1 MGAQQNFVNG
11 TTENYLGEGEIE
23 AGFSKMAL
31 EFLSCVQSAL
41 LSAGYDNIILKVKQI
56 LCMESIYLKKD
67 IVAVL
72 PTGYG
77 KSLVFHVL
85 PGLLASRDA
94 RSTSSSDKSVILV
107 VSPLNALIYDQI
119 KKLRERGV
127 QAAILGV
134 KKLLNQDVTDDT
146 APLQSLWDG
155 TRAKIIQ
162 AEYEIVFC
170 HPESFLSCKDGL
182 EVLQSDV
189 YLSAVKAV
197 IVDEAHCILE
207 W

>member
-1 MGAQQNFVNG
+1 MGAQQYFVYG
-11 TTENYLGEGEIE
+11 TTKNYLGEGEIE

-41 LSAGYDNIILKVKQI
+41 LSAGYENIILKVKQI
-56 LCMESIYLKKD
+56 QCMESIYLKKD
-67 IVAVL
+67 LVAVL

-85 PGLLASRDA
+85 PSLLERRDA
-94 RSTSSSDKSVILV
+94 RSTSSVNKSVVLV
-107 VSPLNALIYDQI
+107 VSPLNALMYDQI

-134 KKLLNQDVTDDT
+134 KKLLDQDDT
-146 APLQSLWDG
+146 ASLQSLWDG
-155 TRAKIIQ
+155 TRASIIQ

-182 EVLQSDV
+182 EVLQSEV